1 MSKITALPVAD
12 VHTIIPCT
20 GHSMPESALTQR
32 DDMQQARE
40 QLEEAEKQV
49 EELTMWVKRCR
60 NGLFEPQRVNQCG
73 GYIEMTTI
81 TSKFTKERLI
91 DWAVVAV
98 AERGRDL
105 KDAPESVEAAAN
117 LKLAEIAL
125 ASLTAEPVAWTDEQ
139 ELRDVEKDGFGYLF
153 TVKPITPH
161 ADPCRIVKLFTV
173 PPAQVVSILDDWQTC
188 EKLSDDSYVDNA
200 LRELV
205 EDTTGDNGVR
215 VVQAVIRAL
224 RDSGLIRTYPDLSQ
238 PVDPQISEYEKIML
252 QAGNSPVIPD
262 GYVFAPIEPT
272 SEMINAALKSHL
284 IVFNPVETYSVM
296 LAAAPK
302 PELTSE

>member
-125 ASLTAEPVAWTDEQ
+125 AALTAEPVRYLNKFSGTCVTLEQ
-139 ELRDVEKDGFGYLF
+139 QSNAADDVAVYIPLYAAPPVPEECPAELPYAQVKAVADLFALCWQSGEVVTYTPDPEKATIWLNNYSGTCVQEY
-153 TVKPITPH
+153 
-161 ADPCRIVKLFTV
+161 VKLERL
-173 PPAQVVSILDDWQTC
+173 Q
-188 EKLSDDSYVDNA
+188 EA
-200 LRELV
+200 L
-205 EDTTGDNGVR
+205 
-215 VVQAVIRAL
+215 
-224 RDSGLIRTYPDLSQ
+224 
-238 PVDPQISEYEKIML
+238 
-252 QAGNSPVIPD
+252 AGNSPVTPD
-262 GYVFAPIEPT
+262 GWKLAPEKAEEDMIAEGKIMASCMIET
-272 SEMINAALKSHL
+272 VGKIDVSL
-284 IVFNPVETYSVM
+284 IYGAM
-296 LAAAPK
+296 LAAAPEK
-302 PELTSE
+302 ETGLCTK